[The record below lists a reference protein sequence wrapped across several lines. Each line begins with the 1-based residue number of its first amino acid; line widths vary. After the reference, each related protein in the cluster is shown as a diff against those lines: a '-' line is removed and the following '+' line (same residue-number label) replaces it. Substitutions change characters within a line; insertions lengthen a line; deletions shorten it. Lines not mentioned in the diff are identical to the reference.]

1 MMFFIQTKFVNT
13 KFTVSR
19 SDRDRW

>member
-1 MMFFIQTKFVNT
+1 MFFIQTKFVNT